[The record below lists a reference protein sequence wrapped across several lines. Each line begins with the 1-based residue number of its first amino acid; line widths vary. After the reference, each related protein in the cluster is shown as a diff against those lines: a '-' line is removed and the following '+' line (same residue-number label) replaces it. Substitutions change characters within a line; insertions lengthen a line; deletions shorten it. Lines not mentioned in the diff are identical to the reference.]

1 LEDRIKQI
9 RAEADAFIDAAMQLS
24 AETPNVPL
32 QLLRNLLTT
41 RANGCHCQAYLNL
54 NN

>member
-1 LEDRIKQI
+1 MRS
-9 RAEADAFIDAAMQLS
+9 AEADAFIDAAAQQLS

-32 QLLRNLLTT
+32 QVLRNLPTS